1 MCRLQIAVKHL
12 RAATTG
18 SARLDVP
25 YAGCKVAALEQEV
38 YDALMLVKRLGR
50 DAREGKRRQYNLI
63 GDEIKKLI
71 SIVIIR
77 AWLYTDPEILL
88 REVEPELMD
97 GLIQATKD
105 GDQSRFQDFL
115 GTENLDINGEE
126 EEDEEVEEGGEEDS
140 INVAV
145 ADRWYDGLINKH
157 ICITNEIYSL
167 REIEFDR
174 QELRQLVRKV
184 HATPEPQA
192 TSEEHGKP
200 DATSVKARRSL
211 ACFLRGL
218 VKQLPSN

>member
-63 GDEIKKLI
+63 G
-71 SIVIIR
+71 S
-77 AWLYTDPEILL
+77 LL